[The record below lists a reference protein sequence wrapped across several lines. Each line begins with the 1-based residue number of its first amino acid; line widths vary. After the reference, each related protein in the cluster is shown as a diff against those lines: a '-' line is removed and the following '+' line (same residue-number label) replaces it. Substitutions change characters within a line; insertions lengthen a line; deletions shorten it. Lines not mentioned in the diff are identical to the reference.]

1 MATQATHSDKPGT
14 IPTMNRQ
21 AYVCLLK
28 ISQTCQQMNQSIQT
42 ISAQPLLTEIE
53 RSRLNRID
61 QQLSE
66 LKQAIKQLGFTL
78 IGVTPQRLDLPTAET
93 SYPASTSVQ

>member
-1 MATQATHSDKPGT
+1 
-14 IPTMNRQ
+14 MNRQ
-21 AYVCLLK
+21 AYICLLE
-28 ISQTCQQMNQSIQT
+28 ISQICQQMNQSIQT